1 LNIQSPNHVPIILL
15 TEWTQSEILSL
26 NYESWPPRS
35 FQGHQNKSCEWK
47 KATSHAQ
54 RKILLRSNGVRWSVL
69 NELTYWNPI
78 DHVDVEPM
86 HCLSGMLEW
95 HCQKLW
101 GLNVIAADISDSKK
115 LVQVGYPLAEDY
127 FDGEEWEE
135 NLEQTQNKP
144 TCPSINME
152 SLQEALMDINEKI
165 QLENND
171 YGPPVF
177 SEDDLLIIRK
187 VIRLTKLPAWLNR
200 LSLTFGDASAGK
212 VQSADWI
219 TLFTI
224 FLHYKKKLRN
234 C

>member
-1 LNIQSPNHVPIILL
+1 MLLGPRNCTINIKPSTHLSTTPGKIFSPATDYTPYTGALGGINPSCAPRGLDKKGDSKSLIFNRQII
-15 TEWTQSEILSL
+15 
-26 NYESWPPRS
+26 S

-171 YGPPVF
+171 
-177 SEDDLLIIRK
+177 
-187 VIRLTKLPAWLNR
+187 
-200 LSLTFGDASAGK
+200 
-212 VQSADWI
+212 
-219 TLFTI
+219 
-224 FLHYKKKLRN
+224 
-234 C
+234 